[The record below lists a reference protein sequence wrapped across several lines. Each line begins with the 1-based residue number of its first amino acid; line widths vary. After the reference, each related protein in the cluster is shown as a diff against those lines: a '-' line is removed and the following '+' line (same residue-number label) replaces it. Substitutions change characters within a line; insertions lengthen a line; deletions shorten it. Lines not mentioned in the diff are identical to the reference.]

1 MRQHQ
6 TIVAHQLASLSRT
19 QTQDTRSRTVVASD
33 SHIEGF
39 LFKSTLAM
47 QLLVI
52 GFWVGSWAM
61 LLKGPIA
68 FAQSPESFFPHHVG
82 DTWVYQYLSPP
93 DKAGQIDYMV
103 LTRDSIGEDRSHNL
117 FYNNQPTPEYRID
130 TSFSVYWEPLNPRL
144 NYLQYKL
151 AADSCEAWENQEGRS
166 RWAWVASVGWAIV
179 FSRPTVVKVF
189 RYSPGNPCGLGSLEE
204 HWLASGFGLIYRWQ
218 EPYEVMYLR
227 GCIIGKDTFG
237 IVTSVD
243 EHYPG
248 DFPKNFE
255 LHQNYPNPFSPTT
268 TLPYQLA
275 ERAVVKI
282 RVVDV
287 MGREVALLVDEQKDA
302 GEYIVTFDARGLSTG
317 AYFYQL
323 LLIRPDGAIITETKK
338 MLLISELQMKEREEM
353 IQEVLARARL
363 GDEEVYAQ
371 IKRYAREMAG
381 ENLERFIC
389 REEQLPKEEYER
401 RLSELRRVLGW

>member
-1 MRQHQ
+1 MRQYQ

-68 FAQSPESFFPHHVG
+68 FARSPESFFPHHVG

-103 LTRDSIGEDRSHNL
+103 LTRDSIGADGSHNL
-117 FYNNQPTPEYRID
+117 FHNNQSTPEYRID
-130 TSFSVYWEPLNPRL
+130 TSFGVCLEPQNPRL

-151 AADSCEAWENQEGRS
+151 AADSCEAWENQEGLS
-166 RWAWVASVGWAIV
+166 RWAWVARVGWAIV

-218 EPYEVMYLR
+218 EPYDVVYLR

-243 EHYPG
+243 EHYAG

-255 LHQNYPNPFSPTT
+255 LHQNYPNPFNPNTAIEYA
-268 TLPYQLA
+268 LPHEAIVRLRIFDLLGQ
-275 ERAVVKI
+275 
-282 RVVDV
+282 
-287 MGREVALLVDEQKDA
+287 EVATLVQSMQSA
-302 GEYIVTFDARGLSTG
+302 GRHKVVWNGMDRNGNRVSTG
-317 AYFYQL
+317 VYLYSLCTGGQTITRK
-323 LLIRPDGAIITETKK
+323 LIVIR
-338 MLLISELQMKEREEM
+338 
-353 IQEVLARARL
+353 
-363 GDEEVYAQ
+363 
-371 IKRYAREMAG
+371 
-381 ENLERFIC
+381 
-389 REEQLPKEEYER
+389 
-401 RLSELRRVLGW
+401 